1 MPILIISVFFF
12 IFALGNCSI
21 KSLNISFMIKI
32 QVIVY
37 EDSSALV
44 EKRALIKRFIEVV
57 SLSDFRF
64 ADVVLGMR
72 SLYPDCVVSFNI

>member
-1 MPILIISVFFF
+1 
-12 IFALGNCSI
+12 
-21 KSLNISFMIKI
+21 MIKI

-37 EDSSALV
+37 EDSCALV
-44 EKRALIKRFIEVV
+44 EKRVLIQRFIEVV

-72 SLYPDCVVSFNI
+72 SLYPYCVVSFNI